1 MCISRNQPN
10 LAAAKVLEGKAVVLN
25 NMCRN
30 AIALLHGD
38 GRTIFFLVH
47 RPGLERR
54 RREEQLLGFIKS
66 KNTCQELFEDMPAS
80 QFQTSPFG

>member
-1 MCISRNQPN
+1 MCISRNQSD
-10 LAAAKVLEGKAVVLN
+10 LAAAKVLQGKAVVLN

-38 GRTIFFLVH
+38 GRTIFLVH

-66 KNTCQELFEDMPAS
+66 KNTCQELFENMPAG
-80 QFQTSPFG
+80 QFQASPFD